1 MNKGSWKPEEI
12 KFLNDNIGRLTLA
25 DLAERLGKSELAVK
39 LYMYRHRMTIGPVV
53 KRNLLQELLKI
64 KFGNPKYFQPTRE
77 FYADIGITQRRFW
90 DLFHGRKPLTDAEYL
105 KFAKHFNVSLEE
117 AFEARQLNL
126 FQE

>member
-1 MNKGSWKPEEI
+1 MNKGSWKTNEI
-12 KFLNDNIGRLTLA
+12 EFLNENIGKLTLSE
-25 DLAERLGKSELAVK
+25 LAVGIGKTELAVK
-39 LYMYRHRMTIGPVV
+39 LYMHRHRMNPGPVV
-53 KRNLLQELLKI
+53 KRNLLQELLKM
-64 KFGNPKYFQPTRE
+64 KFGSPKYFQPTRE

-90 DLFHGRKPLTDAEYL
+90 DLFHGRKQITDDEYL

>member
-39 LYMYRHRMTIGPVV
+39 LYMHRHRMTIGPVV

-90 DLFHGRKPLTDAEYL
+90 ICFMDENR
-105 KFAKHFNVSLEE
+105 
-117 AFEARQLNL
+117 
-126 FQE
+126 

>member
-1 MNKGSWKPEEI
+1 MNNGSWKQQEI
-12 KFLNDNIGRLTLA
+12 DFLMENVGKLTLSE
-25 DLAERLGKSELAVK
+25 LASGVGKSELAVK
-39 LYMYRHRMTIGPVV
+39 LYMHRHRINPGPVV
-53 KRNLLQELLKI
+53 KRNLLQELLKM

-90 DLFHGRKPLTDAEYL
+90 DLFHGRKQISDEEYL
-105 KFAKHFNVSLEE
+105 KFAKYFNVTLEE

>member
-1 MNKGSWKPEEI
+1 MNNGSWKQHEI
-12 KFLNDNIGRLTLA
+12 DFLMVNVGKLTLSE
-25 DLAERLGKSELAVK
+25 LASGVGKSELAVK
-39 LYMYRHRMTIGPVV
+39 LYMHRHRINPGPVV
-53 KRNLLQELLKI
+53 KRNLLQELLKM

-90 DLFHGRKPLTDAEYL
+90 DLFHGRKQISDEEYL
-105 KFAKHFNVSLEE
+105 KFAKYFNVTLEE